1 MTKKINNA
9 DDWLLNFKTV
19 VQNTITTTQ
28 IEYQSTVK
36 RNYDLL
42 IPVQNIL
49 FEDVRKFDDESSRKE
64 HIDYLKK
71 IRNEMVR
78 EREKYRK
85 YLDKYNKE
93 SKKKKN

>member
-19 VQNTITTTQ
+19 MQNTTTTTQ
-28 IEYQSTVK
+28 IEYQSTAK
-36 RNYDLL
+36 RNHDLL
-42 IPVQNIL
+42 IPIQNKI
-49 FEDVRKFDDESSRKE
+49 FEDVHEFDDESSRKE
-64 HIDYLKK
+64 HLDYLKK
-71 IRNEMVR
+71 VRDEMIR